1 MAKWVRS
8 YPFVESKLMS
18 LLHTIVSFIVALGVL
33 IVVHEY
39 GHYLVARLCRV
50 KVLRF
55 SVGFGRP
62 LMTRRLGAD
71 QTEWVIAAVPFGGYV
86 KMLDE
91 REGPVAPEEAHR
103 AFNRQSVWRRFFIVI
118 AGPAFN
124 FLFAILVYCGLYM
137 HGLPEARPVLAAPP
151 AESIAALAGLRAGD
165 TVRAVDGQSVTT
177 WQEVRWRVLQ
187 AALQREPVRLETI
200 NERGHIA
207 AATLDLSGYPAAEVE
222 ADALER
228 IGLRLYR
235 PPLDPVLGQVVAG
248 GPAER
253 AGLASG
259 DRIVS
264 AAGKPVGSWE
274 ALVEAVRAH
283 PGVPLELV
291 VERQGARRTVE
302 VLPDVVEA
310 GDARIGRINA
320 GPHVPASHAEKM
332 LVRVQYGPLESLT
345 RAVGKTTD
353 IAVFSL
359 KMLGRM
365 LVGEVSWKHLSGPVT
380 IADFAGQSASLGWIS
395 YLTFLALI
403 SISLGVL
410 NLLPIPLLD
419 GGHLMYYAIE
429 IVKGRPVSERA
440 MELGQRVGL
449 ALLLVMMAFAF
460 YNDLNRLLTG

>member
-1 MAKWVRS
+1 MG
-8 YPFVESKLMS
+8 
-18 LLHTIVSFIVALGVL
+18 LLHTIVAFIVALGVL

-39 GHYLVARLCRV
+39 GHYLAARLCRV

-62 LMTRRLGAD
+62 LAAWRLGRD
-71 QTEWVIAAVPFGGYV
+71 RTEWVIAAVPFGGYV

-91 REGPVAPEEAHR
+91 REGPVPPAEAGR
-103 AFNRQSVWRRFFIVI
+103 AFNRQSVWRRFFIVV

-124 FLFAILVYCGLYM
+124 FMFAVLVYAGLYM

-151 AESIAALAGLRAGD
+151 AGSVAAAAGLRPGD
-165 TVRAVDGQSVTT
+165 TVRAVDGQAVAT

-187 AALQREPVRLETI
+187 AALQRQPVSLETQ

-207 AATLDLSGYPAAEVE
+207 VVTLDLRDYPAAEVE

-235 PPLDPVLGQVVAG
+235 PPLEPVLGQVVAG

-253 AGLASG
+253 AGLAPG
-259 DRIVS
+259 DRIVR
-264 AAGKPVGSWE
+264 AANRPVESWE
-274 ALVEAVRAH
+274 ALVAAVRAH
-283 PGVPLELV
+283 PGKPLPLV
-291 VERQGARRTVE
+291 VERGGATRQVE
-302 VLPDVVEA
+302 VVPDAIGVA
-310 GDARIGRINA
+310 GERIGRINA
-320 GPHVPASHAEKM
+320 GPHVPAAHAEKM
-332 LVRVQYGPLESLT
+332 LVRVQLGPLESLA
-345 RAVGKTTD
+345 RALDKTAD
-353 IAVFSL
+353 ISVFSL

-365 LVGEVSWKHLSGPVT
+365 LIGEVSWKHLSGPVT

-410 NLLPIPLLD
+410 TLLPIPLLD
-419 GGHLMYYAIE
+419 GGHLMYYLIE
-429 IVKGRPVSERA
+429 IVKGTPVSERA